1 MGKISNAIMMLEYLN
16 TGNKY
21 TARELSEK
29 IGVSEGMIKYYK
41 NELEE
46 SGIRIETFKG
56 PNGGYFLLNNKKPYN
71 TFNKYDI
78 QLLEKIKNNVNG
90 IEKKKLFELID
101 KINKIY
107 NISEEKAKF
116 ITDIKNKGSED
127 IKIFEN
133 DIKNNER
140 LDIIYEG
147 IGSRSSF

>member
-71 TFNKYDI
+71 
-78 QLLEKIKNNVNG
+78 
-90 IEKKKLFELID
+90 
-101 KINKIY
+101 
-107 NISEEKAKF
+107 
-116 ITDIKNKGSED
+116 
-127 IKIFEN
+127 
-133 DIKNNER
+133 
-140 LDIIYEG
+140 
-147 IGSRSSF
+147 